1 MDSVEYQPSMLP
13 EVVASGALADDPF
26 VLVDVGCGLGIDPLW
41 RLFEPYLHVEAFDPQ
56 VAEIDRLRAAET
68 NEHVHY
74 HAALVG
80 LPDDD
85 PFVTRRRTQEHRET
99 SFNPWDRLSTAAA
112 ISAAKAKGDTDLEET
127 NDWDLRELTTR
138 RVGLADALS
147 ESGVAS
153 VDFVKTDT
161 DGGDF
166 EVLQSFESAIES
178 SRVLGFV
185 VETWYIGS
193 DSDTAHTLHNVDRF
207 MKRHRFML
215 HTLNVNRYSRAALP
229 APFTHRILAQTAWGQ
244 AIWGDVVYLRD
255 AVVDAA
261 GLSPTKLLKLA
272 CLCELF
278 RSPDIA
284 AEIFLAH
291 RQALDPLVGVDRML
305 DLLTP
310 PLHGERVSYS
320 TYVAAFRADP
330 TSFYP
335 DASPPPS
342 AQARV
347 VGRTRAAVGRLRSR
361 RSR

>member
-1 MDSVEYQPSMLP
+1 MDGVDYEPRMLP
-13 EVVASGALADDPF
+13 AIVGSGVLADDPF

-41 RLFEPYLHVEAFDPQ
+41 RLFEPCLHVEAFDPQ
-56 VAEIDRLRAAET
+56 LAEIDRLRAAET

-85 PFVTRRRTQEHRET
+85 PFIARRRAQEDREIG
-99 SFNPWDRLSTAAA
+99 FNPWDRLSTAAA
-112 ISAAKAKGDTDLEET
+112 IAAATAKGGTDLEET
-127 NDWDLRELTTR
+127 NDWDLRELSTS
-138 RVGLADALS
+138 RVGLADALRA
-147 ESGVAS
+147 SGVAS

-166 EVLQSFESAIES
+166 EVLQSFEPAIEP

-185 VETWYIGS
+185 VETSYVGS
-193 DSDTAHTLHNVDRF
+193 DSDTVHTLHNVDRF

-215 HTLNVNRYSRAALP
+215 HTLSVNRYSRAALP
-229 APFTHRILAQTAWGQ
+229 APFTHRILAQTVWGQ

-255 AVVDAA
+255 AVADAA

-272 CLCELF
+272 CVCELF

-284 AEIFLAH
+284 AEILLTY

-310 PLHGERVSYS
+310 PLHGKRVSYA

-335 DASPPPS
+335 DDPPPA
-342 AQARV
+342 AQTRV
-347 VGRTRAAVGRLRSR
+347 VGRARSAAGWLRSR